1 MSLRFG
7 AMTPE
12 PENLRLCYLAL
23 LPGSDVAV
31 VPMNPDEPGAEQS
44 WKSVPIPF
52 PGVDQAEDR
61 VPKRRE

>member
-1 MSLRFG
+1 
-7 AMTPE
+7 
-12 PENLRLCYLAL
+12 
-23 LPGSDVAV
+23 
-31 VPMNPDEPGAEQS
+31 MNPDEQGAEQS